1 MNIQNIQFKGV
12 LFDAFNDPVAGM
24 PCAIQFYNVFT
35 TSWMTLTEEFE
46 VAESKV
52 LHVMAVPERISTTD
66 QTIRVVREVLRS
78 GGVPNFR
85 LVKVDDRYEI
95 PSVIATDFEVMVDA
109 EKELLSINFEQ
120 HWLLPEDQVIHETS
134 HRVIARA
141 FQVEATSADM
151 TAIIQERDALQQQVQ
166 DLQAAMNG
174 LAKENEMLRRE
185 YEMAQQSLQAT
196 EQQVKDLQTTVD
208 DLKGQL
214 ESVEPVDSENYK
226 EKYYELEQQYL
237 TLQGQYE
244 NQKKENE
251 ALLSGIRKLQETIKT
266 SQSTIALKDQQLEAQ
281 KQQVASLEQK
291 VQQYQKDLEV
301 AADYSALD
309 HPNKLSASKVY
320 SSIVNDVIKAD
331 AELAN
336 ANYKLSNV
344 SLNIKTTVENGPQG
358 TLLGLIDFD
367 SAKDI
372 NGAAISDISIDIVPN
387 AGSVNTNAPKMPNVK
402 GLTETAVRR
411 ILSDHGLKL
420 DAVYHATDDPALTEG
435 QSFKQSPLPD
445 ADIREGQEV
454 IVIFAKPIK

>member
-1 MNIQNIQFKGV
+1 M
-12 LFDAFNDPVAGM
+12 
-24 PCAIQFYNVFT
+24 
-35 TSWMTLTEEFE
+35 
-46 VAESKV
+46 
-52 LHVMAVPERISTTD
+52 
-66 QTIRVVREVLRS
+66 
-78 GGVPNFR
+78 
-85 LVKVDDRYEI
+85 
-95 PSVIATDFEVMVDA
+95 
-109 EKELLSINFEQ
+109 
-120 HWLLPEDQVIHETS
+120 
-134 HRVIARA
+134 
-141 FQVEATSADM
+141 
-151 TAIIQERDALQQQVQ
+151 
-166 DLQAAMNG
+166 
-174 LAKENEMLRRE
+174 
-185 YEMAQQSLQAT
+185 
-196 EQQVKDLQTTVD
+196 
-208 DLKGQL
+208 
-214 ESVEPVDSENYK
+214 
-226 EKYYELEQQYL
+226 

-387 AGSVNTNAPKMPNVK
+387 AGFVNTNAPKMPNVK